1 MKKPQRPLPQEITAL
16 TLRQHLGKILDQVTN
31 QRERFLI
38 RRSGVPAAILLSLSD
53 YEDLEDLIDTWYEQQ
68 DETFQQTLL
77 KAHQDIVTGKVTT
90 LDDLQR
96 DLHAKEAT
104 AVASLPEKRA
114 PHRGAQRS
122 PLNRA
127 SLPAI
132 SDTASVIA
140 VHLSF
145 SPGHSQQTGLVE

>member
-1 MKKPQRPLPQEITAL
+1 MIGSACYGHSVTSPLRRSTVKKPQRPLPQEITAL

-38 RRSGVPAAILLSLSD
+38 KRSGVPAAILLSLSD

-77 KAHQDIVTGKVTT
+77 KAHQDIVTGKVAT

-96 DLHAKEAT
+96 DLHAKEAR
-104 AVASLPEKRA
+104 ER
-114 PHRGAQRS
+114 
-122 PLNRA
+122 RA
-127 SLPAI
+127 SKR
-132 SDTASVIA
+132 SS
-140 VHLSF
+140 
-145 SPGHSQQTGLVE
+145 

>member
-1 MKKPQRPLPQEITAL
+1 VKKPQRPLPQEITAL

-38 RRSGVPAAILLSLSD
+38 KRSGVPAAILLSLSD

-77 KAHQDIVTGKVTT
+77 KAHQDIVTGKVAT

-96 DLHAKEAT
+96 DLHAKEART
-104 AVASLPEKRA
+104 
-114 PHRGAQRS
+114 RGDVFTTQMLMEQAQRQ
-122 PLNRA
+122 R
-127 SLPAI
+127 
-132 SDTASVIA
+132 
-140 VHLSF
+140 
-145 SPGHSQQTGLVE
+145 

>member
-1 MKKPQRPLPQEITAL
+1 VKKPQRPLPQEITAL

-38 RRSGVPAAILLSLSD
+38 KRSGVPATILLSLSD

-77 KAHQDIVTGKVTT
+77 KAHQDIVTGKVAT
-90 LDDLQR
+90 LDDLQH

-104 AVASLPEKRA
+104 AVASLPGKLA
-114 PHRGAQRS
+114 PHRGVQR
-122 PLNRA
+122 
-127 SLPAI
+127 
-132 SDTASVIA
+132 
-140 VHLSF
+140 
-145 SPGHSQQTGLVE
+145 

>member
-38 RRSGVPAAILLSLSD
+38 KRSGVPAAMLLSLSD

-77 KAHQDIVTGKVTT
+77 KAHQDIVTGKS
-90 LDDLQR
+90 R
-96 DLHAKEAT
+96 DPGRPPAPTLHAKEARE
-104 AVASLPEKRA
+104 AARHPKR
-114 PHRGAQRS
+114 S
-122 PLNRA
+122 
-127 SLPAI
+127 S
-132 SDTASVIA
+132 
-140 VHLSF
+140 
-145 SPGHSQQTGLVE
+145 